1 MKQLVLHNWNLIR
14 VLRLAMGIAILVQAV
29 LANDVLFGMIGILF
43 TAMPVFNLG
52 CCAGGNCSAPVQQY
66 EDNAKEIIYEEVV

>member
-1 MKQLVLHNWNLIR
+1 MKQVIFSNWNFIR

-29 LANDVLFGMIGILF
+29 MANDVLFGMIGILF

-52 CCAGGNCSAPVQQY
+52 CCAAGNCAAPVQKK
-66 EDNAKEIIYEEVV
+66 DPNTKEIIYEEVV